1 MKYIFVP
8 RLNYIFVLNVKY
20 IFVPRLNIYFSKCDI
35 YLCPQVKY
43 ILLNS
48 RHLKFIEIMMTTM
61 AFVMCVV
68 RSCRKLSVEAK
79 VIVVMNVWKCYKVNF
94 LTGEG
99 MKVKVKSKH
108 FSFETSVQSIQIWQK
123 QNTCIRDHW
132 YLQRSGCYAI
142 FGNL

>member
-1 MKYIFVP
+1 MW
-8 RLNYIFVLNVKY
+8 
-20 IFVPRLNIYFSKCDI
+20 NIYLSPGEIYICSKCEI
-35 YLCPQVKY
+35 YICPQVKLY
-43 ILLNS
+43 ICSKCEIYICPQVKHILLNS

-68 RSCRKLSVEAK
+68 RSCRKLSFEAK

-108 FSFETSVQSIQIWQK
+108 FSFETSVQSILVLK
-123 QNTCIRDHW
+123 HLSTLHLH
-132 YLQRSGCYAI
+132 YPP
-142 FGNL
+142 FVFVFVFVF